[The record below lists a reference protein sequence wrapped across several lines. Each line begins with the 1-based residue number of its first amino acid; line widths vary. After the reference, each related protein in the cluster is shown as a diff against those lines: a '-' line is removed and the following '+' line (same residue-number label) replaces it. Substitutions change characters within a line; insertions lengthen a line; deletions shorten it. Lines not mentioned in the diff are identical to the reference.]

1 MATTRRR
8 RAAGPAPSWGW
19 QDRAACRG
27 MPLHVFFGAD
37 GERPGTREAR
47 ERRAKS
53 VCDECPVRRE
63 CAEHALDVP
72 EPAGVWG
79 GLGEEERVIERRRR
93 SRRAA

>member
-8 RAAGPAPSWGW
+8 QPSRPAPSWGW

-27 MPLHVFFGAD
+27 QPLTVFFGAD
-37 GERPGTREAR
+37 GERPTTREAR
-47 ERRAKS
+47 EARAKA
-53 VCDECPVRRE
+53 VCAGCPVRTE
-63 CAEHALDVP
+63 CAEHALTAP

-79 GLGEEERVIERRRR
+79 GLGEDERAAERRRR